1 MVTAVSTIAN
11 GGTHV
16 TPRIVKKIINSETG
30 EEREIETKKQEGV
43 ISKETSENVLSMM
56 KSVVAEGTGKNA
68 RVERIFNWWK
78 NWNF

>member
-43 ISKETSENVLSMM
+43 I
-56 KSVVAEGTGKNA
+56 
-68 RVERIFNWWK
+68 
-78 NWNF
+78 